1 MEKFLEE
8 FVSSLDRL
16 YYTYENYI
24 WKNSDSKLD
33 VLIQD
38 NTISFYLYKDKE
50 VIDEII
56 FSFEEKEK
64 SMYNYLCVRLLVI
77 LLGNVYIYNK
87 DNIFYNDTH
96 KAYLKLIVNDDN
108 VLDIFN
114 NIVGSQEDKSI
125 GENMDLVLGMREKLT
140 RKRYYNQFIYQVN
153 DRIELSKKLL
163 RRV

>member
-38 NTISFYLYKDKE
+38 NTISFYLYKNSD

-56 FSFEEKEK
+56 FSFDEKEK
-64 SMYNYLCVRLLVI
+64 TMYNYLCVRLLVI
-77 LLGNVYIYNK
+77 LFGNVYVYNK
-87 DNIFYNDTH
+87 DNIFYNNMH
-96 KAYLKLIVNDDN
+96 KSYLRLIVNDES
-108 VLDIFN
+108 VLDIFDNIIN
-114 NIVGSQEDKSI
+114 NQEDSVI
-125 GENMDLVLGMREKLT
+125 GENMELLLDMSEKLT
-140 RKRYYNQFIYQVN
+140 KKRYYNKFIYEVN
-153 DRIELSKKLL
+153 DRVELSKKLL

>member
-24 WKNSDSKLD
+24 WKNNDSKLD

-56 FSFEEKEK
+56 FSFEDKEK

-77 LLGNVYIYNK
+77 LLGNVYVYNK

-96 KAYLKLIVNDDN
+96 KSYLRLIVNDES
-108 VLDIFN
+108 VLDIFDNIIN
-114 NIVGSQEDKSI
+114 NQKDSVI
-125 GENMDLVLGMREKLT
+125 GENMELLLDMSEKLT
-140 RKRYYNQFIYQVN
+140 KKRYYNKFIYEVN
-153 DRIELSKKLL
+153 DRVELSKKLL

>member
-8 FVSSLDRL
+8 FISSLDRL

-24 WKNSDSKLD
+24 WKNEDSKLD

-56 FSFEEKEK
+56 FSFEDKEK

-77 LLGNVYIYNK
+77 LLGNVHVYNK
-87 DNIFYNDTH
+87 DNIFYNNTH
-96 KAYLKLIVNDDN
+96 KSYLKLIVNDDN
-108 VLDIFN
+108 VFDIFN
-114 NIVGSQEDKSI
+114 NIVISQEDNSI
-125 GENMDLVLGMREKLT
+125 GENMELVLGMREKLT

-163 RRV
+163 RRI

>member
-8 FVSSLDRL
+8 FVSSLDIL

-24 WKNSDSKLD
+24 WKNSASKID

-64 SMYNYLCVRLLVI
+64 SMYNYLCVRLLII

-87 DNIFYNDTH
+87 GNIFYNDTH
-96 KAYLKLIVNDDN
+96 KDYLKLIVNDDII
-108 VLDIFN
+108 LDIFN
-114 NIVGSQEDKSI
+114 NIVSKQEDKSI

>member
-24 WKNSDSKLD
+24 WKNNASKLD

-87 DNIFYNDTH
+87 YNVFYNDTH

-114 NIVGSQEDKSI
+114 NIVSKQEDKSI

-140 RKRYYNQFIYQVN
+140 KKRYYNQFIYQVN